1 MELNLGARID
11 KMASPSPEPEGAPM
25 ARLPLVDPA
34 QATDSV
40 REVFEAV
47 PVLLNIFR
55 MMAHA
60 ETCFRPL
67 MRLGASILGH
77 QKLDPRLRELAIL
90 EIAHRSGSAYEWTQH
105 VPIGKATGVSDDQ
118 IAALGRGDPEADCFD
133 DVDRLV
139 LRFTVEVVERV
150 KASDAVFADM
160 RRHFSP
166 QEIVELILAIGFYM
180 TVARLLET
188 TEVDMDPPAGTKII
202 DAAS

>member
-1 MELNLGARID
+1 
-11 KMASPSPEPEGAPM
+11 M

-34 QATDSV
+34 RATDSV
-40 REVFEAV
+40 REVLEAV
-47 PVLLNIFR
+47 PVPLNIFR

-67 MRLGASILGH
+67 MRLGAAILGR

-118 IAALGRGDPEADCFD
+118 IAALERGDTGADCFD

-139 LRFTVEVVERV
+139 LRFTAEVVEQV

-160 RRHFSP
+160 RRRFAP

-180 TVARLLET
+180 TIARLLET
-188 TEVDMDPPAGTKII
+188 TEVDPDPAAGTKIV
-202 DAAS
+202 DVVS

>member
-1 MELNLGARID
+1 
-11 KMASPSPEPEGAPM
+11 M
-25 ARLPLVDPA
+25 ARLPLVDA
-34 QATDSV
+34 ATAPDPV
-40 REVFEAV
+40 REALERV
-47 PVLLNIFR
+47 PVQLNIFR

-67 MRLGASILGH
+67 MRLGAAILGR

-90 EIAHRSGSAYEWTQH
+90 DIAQRSGSDYEWTQH
-105 VPIGKATGVSDDQ
+105 DPIGRAMGIT
-118 IAALGRGDPEADCFD
+118 AAQMSALARGDIEAECFD

-150 KASDAVFADM
+150 KASDAVFAEM

-188 TEVDMDPPAGTKII
+188 TEVDQDPPAGTKIVE
-202 DAAS
+202 AAS

>member
-1 MELNLGARID
+1 
-11 KMASPSPEPEGAPM
+11 M
-25 ARLPLVDPA
+25 ARLPLVDA
-34 QATDSV
+34 ATAPDPV
-40 REVFEAV
+40 REALERV
-47 PVLLNIFR
+47 PVQLNIFR

-67 MRLGASILGH
+67 MRLGAAILGR

-90 EIAHRSGSAYEWTQH
+90 DIAQRSGSDYEWTQH
-105 VPIGKATGVSDDQ
+105 DPIGRAMGITAAQ
-118 IAALGRGDPEADCFD
+118 MAALARGDIEAECFD

-150 KASDAVFADM
+150 KASDAVFAEM

-188 TEVDMDPPAGTKII
+188 TEVDQDPPAGTKIVE
-202 DAAS
+202 AAS